1 MPINSY
7 EFGGAW
13 PAADPLPPYYSVS
26 WGNGH
31 GSYYI
36 TGVNQGTDEHGITYT
51 YLATDSGSG
60 PAWDSGSAETG
71 NSKTAYPLLESIG
84 ADVFMSTTT
93 TVESSGVT
101 WDLYTTSY
109 STGSTTASTSAASS
123 TTSSVETETIITTT
137 SPYSLTLDSSQTA
150 GSDQVIYGT
159 FLTASSDYTGP
170 ITEMSTTSSIS
181 LSYGS
186 TASLWSTIGY
196 LSLSNPGFSFS
207 NSTYTEIDIF
217 DADYVYSSTS
227 RTLITLFV
235 PVLLKG
241 RKAGSPL
248 LSWVGTTWG
257 SGDDIY
263 VAESSYGTDLQPAG
277 ILTASAH
284 PRIREAISYSEYTS
298 GYFISGD
305 SVIYQT
311 TTVVSGSTVGT
322 TVSSQLS
329 VAGSASS
336 SVSTSGI
343 VGFSELDL
351 TIFDYLATLAGG
363 QEWSVSYSE
372 GPTSGAFLAITNGSD
387 GSSSTTFTVGGTDF
401 SSVISCASDA
411 NVVLETLLMA
421 QPPITTFADSD
432 GSTSSGYPDG
442 TYWIG

>member
-7 EFGGAW
+7 EFGEAW

-26 WGNGH
+26 WEIGH
-31 GSYYI
+31 FSDYI
-36 TGVNQGTDEHGITYT
+36 TGVNQGTDEHGNTYT
-51 YLATDSGSG
+51 YLLTDSGSG
-60 PAWDSGSAETG
+60 PAFYSGSAETG
-71 NSKTAYPLLESIG
+71 NSQTVYPGLEPIVG
-84 ADVFMSTTT
+84 DVFMSTTT
-93 TVESSGVT
+93 TAVSSGVS
-101 WDLYTTSY
+101 WDLYTTNY
-109 STGSTTASTSAASS
+109 SIGSTTSSTTEVSS
-123 TTSSVETETIITTT
+123 TTSSVETVTIITNT
-137 SPYSLTLDSSQTA
+137 SPYLLTLDSSRTA
-150 GSDQVIYGT
+150 GSDAVIYGT
-159 FLTASSDYTGP
+159 FFTASSDYTGP
-170 ITEMSTTSSIS
+170 ITEISTTSSII

-196 LSLSNPGFSFS
+196 LSLSNPGSSFS
-207 NSTYTEIDIF
+207 NSTYTQIEIVDV
-217 DADYVYSSTS
+217 DYVYASTS
-227 RTLITLFV
+227 RTLITLFAAV
-235 PVLLKG
+235 PLKG
-241 RKAGSPL
+241 RKVASPL

-311 TTVVSGSTVGT
+311 TT
-322 TVSSQLS
+322 SQLS
-329 VAGSASS
+329 VVGSANS

-343 VGFSELDL
+343 VGFSELDF
-351 TIFDYLATLAGG
+351 TTFDYWATLAGG
-363 QEWSVSYSE
+363 QEWSVSYFE

-387 GSSSTTFTVGGTDF
+387 GSSSTTFTVGTNF

-411 NVVLETLLMA
+411 NVVLEPLLMA
-421 QPPITTFADSD
+421 QPPITYFTDSD

-442 TYWIG
+442 TYWIN